1 MKTIQN
7 LSVNVRLILSILFIS
22 ILFASV
28 GQKEFFFQ
36 EMDSLKMGY
45 RSGGAQLD
53 SVDASFLGRY
63 SLRPGGGFG
72 QLYERNLARNTF
84 LSPGGLTYL
93 SSEQKVTPK
102 FSGLPY
108 LGFKYAFGSSL
119 TQDLD
124 VEYHQFFRPNTHIHF
139 RYNRKTSNGFLR
151 NSDYKLNDL
160 NLRFYHAQNR
170 YATNFDAYYGAHEL
184 TQNGGIATDSL
195 LDDFAI
201 EFTPINKRDARS
213 KIRKLDLKWDNYLR
227 MIGDSVVGSGFK
239 TKHQYSIVGREFV
252 EQLADLTGV
261 DTFFIDTSGA
271 TRDQYQTAAFSN
283 GAGVYF
289 SSPNFKIDATINH
302 RYWRNQNLGRN
313 RDTNEVFL
321 HSNLW
326 TSFGERLTLNNEFYF
341 NLIGATGE
349 IKNYAQLNY
358 HVLNNLSIKGKL
370 DFENLY
376 PTPYQRFHTANYY
389 QWEIQNLKMQQKL
402 QVAGSIKYGDTNCVE
417 ANVIWSNI
425 NNGRYFIN
433 NEWRQDTLDF
443 VSMGAF
449 QLKGGFK
456 LGQWSFYPS
465 ATIRFNSANFNY
477 QPLFSTLNRIAFTTK
492 LFEAQKLGIS
502 LGVDIGYET
511 GYQYMAYNGVLDILQ
526 PIQTTNKTSDLLQLN
541 AFMSVSI
548 DEFRFFVKAEN
559 LSSLFQDPKT
569 RIDVDYPIM
578 PFLIRLGITWDFF
591 N

>member
-1 MKTIQN
+1 MRFFFI
-7 LSVNVRLILSILFIS
+7 VLSIFFSFTL
-22 ILFASV
+22 V
-28 GQKEFFFQ
+28 GQREFFFQ
-36 EMDSLKMGY
+36 EMDSLKLGY

-53 SVDASFLGRY
+53 SVDASFIGRY

-72 QLYERNLARNTF
+72 QLYERNLAENTF
-84 LSPGGLTYL
+84 LNPGGLTYT
-93 SSEQKVTPK
+93 SSRQKVTPK
-102 FSGLPY
+102 FTGLPY

-124 VEYHQFFRPNTHIHF
+124 LEYHQFFRPNSHIHF

-160 NLRFYHAQNR
+160 NLRFFHTQNR
-170 YATNFDAYYGAHEL
+170 YITNFEAFYGAHEL
-184 TQNGGIATDSL
+184 SQNGGMATDSL
-195 LDDFAI
+195 LGDFDLA
-201 EFTPINKRDARS
+201 FTPVNKSDAKSR
-213 KIRKLDLKWDNYLR
+213 IRNLNLKWDNYYRL
-227 MIGDSVVGSGFK
+227 IGDSIVGSGLK
-239 TKHQYSIVGREFV
+239 TKHQYSITGREYT
-252 EQLADLTGV
+252 EQLIDFTYI
-261 DTFFIDTSGA
+261 DTFFIDTNGT
-271 TRDQYQTAAFSN
+271 TRDQYQTAKFSN
-283 GAGVYF
+283 GGGVYF
-289 SSPNFKIDATINH
+289 SSPHFKIDGTANY

-326 TSFGERLTLNNEFYF
+326 ASLGERLSLNNEFYF

-349 IKNYAQLNY
+349 MKNYAQLNY

-389 QWEIQNLKMQQKL
+389 QWEIADLKMQQKL
-402 QVAGSIKYGDTNCVE
+402 QVSGSVKYGDTSFIE

-425 NNGRYFIN
+425 NNGRFFIN

-502 LGVDIGYET
+502 LGTDIGYET

-526 PIQTTNKTSDLLQLN
+526 PVQTSNKTSDLLQLN
-541 AFMSVSI
+541 VFMAVSI
-548 DEFRFFVKAEN
+548 DEFRFFVRAEN
-559 LSSLFQDPKT
+559 LSYLFQDPKT
-569 RIDVDYPIM
+569 RIDVNYPIM